1 MSAATLIASIPA
13 PSAHTAS
20 TGVTYPGF
28 AARTVAEIAA
38 VLPGSTAVFR
48 RHKLD
53 FCCGG
58 EARLADAAAM
68 RRADLATV
76 EAELAALEMPELPA
90 PASTPD
96 LIALILIRYHAVHR
110 HELTKLVRL
119 AWRVEAVHGDNPD
132 CPRGLAELLDAIGTE
147 LEHHMQKEE
156 QVLFPM
162 MIRGG
167 APMIGQRI
175 AVLRHEHENHGLH
188 LHALAALTRDAT
200 PPHGACTTWRA
211 LYAGVRK
218 LTDDLIEHIHL
229 ENNVLFPRFGG

>member
-1 MSAATLIASIPA
+1 MSAANSAA
-13 PSAHTAS
+13 PSPTTS
-20 TGVTYPGF
+20 PGF

-38 VLPGSTAVFR
+38 ALPGSTAVFR

-68 RRADLATV
+68 RRADLAAV
-76 EAELAALEMPELPA
+76 EAELAALAVPELPV

-96 LIALILIRYHAVHR
+96 LITLILTRYHAVHR
-110 HELTKLVRL
+110 RELAELVRL
-119 AWRVEAVHGDNPD
+119 ARRVEAVHADKPD
-132 CPRGLAELLDAIGTE
+132 CPRGLAELLDAMGEE

-162 MIRGG
+162 MTRGG
-167 APMIGQRI
+167 APMIGQPI
-175 AVLRHEHENHGLH
+175 AVMRHEHENHGLH

-200 PPHGACTTWRA
+200 PPEGACNTWRA

-229 ENNVLFPRFGG
+229 ENNVLFPRFGA